1 VVKLA
6 VNTDWTV
13 KCHDL
18 FDMAIGC
25 HDIGLLIEEK
35 ISKYKEPERSD
46 CKFLLRQII

>member
-1 VVKLA
+1 VVELV
-6 VNTDWTV
+6 VNIDWTI

-18 FDMAIGC
+18 FDMAIGW

-35 ISKYKEPERSD
+35 VSKYKELERSD